1 MTKEEIGQLKYDE
14 ALKLLKEISE
24 RLENKEVSMDDLT
37 AEVQKANLLAEH
49 CKANLKSTET
59 EIKRILDTE
68 G

>member
-14 ALKLLKEISE
+14 ALRLLKEISE

-49 CKANLKSTET
+49 CKTKLKSTET
-59 EIKRILDTE
+59 EIKRILDTDA
-68 G
+68 

>member
-1 MTKEEIGQLKYDE
+1 MTKEEISQLKYDE
-14 ALKLLKEISE
+14 ALSLLKEISD

-37 AEVQKANLLAEH
+37 EEVKTANLLAEH
-49 CKANLKSTET
+49 CKAKLRSTEA

>member
-14 ALKLLKEISE
+14 ALKLLKESSE

-49 CKANLKSTET
+49 CKAKLKSTET